1 MILTKIIDGKKIA
14 ANILSKLK
22 ADIKECAEIPKL
34 AIILI
39 GENPASL
46 IYVNTK
52 IKQAAFVGIQT
63 ELISLSVDVSQ
74 ADLISII
81 NDLNN
86 APEVKGIIIQL
97 PIPKNI
103 NFENLTK
110 HIDPRKD
117 VDGFHPLNVGKLHSN
132 TKDSQ
137 DNNFYFVPCTALACL
152 EAIKSVIPNLKGQ
165 NIVIV
170 NRSNLIGKPLSALLL
185 QQNAT
190 VTICHSASVNLRDI
204 TQKADIVICA
214 IGQPK
219 FFNKSYF
226 KKGSIIIDVGI
237 SRQYRNEKSY
247 ISGDVDFDDLIG
259 HASYITPV
267 PGGIGPLTVAYL
279 LSNTISSLKQ
289 GN

>member
-1 MILTKIIDGKKIA
+1 VILTKIIDGKKIA

>member
-1 MILTKIIDGKKIA
+1 MILTKVIDGKKIA

-74 ADLISII
+74 ADLISIV

-137 DNNFYFVPCTALACL
+137 ANNFYFVPCTALACL
-152 EAIKSVIPNLKGQ
+152 EAIKSEIQNLKGQ

-204 TQKADIVICA
+204 TQKADIVVCA

-226 KKGSIIIDVGI
+226 KKGSVIIDVGI

-259 HASYITPV
+259 HASCITPV